1 MKDHTRIKICGLT
14 TLDDAQAAVDLGAD
28 MLGFNFYR
36 PSPRYLAPAECAR
49 ILGSL
54 RNRGAQ
60 AETVGVFVNAPLSE
74 IRAILDDCGLDLA
87 QLHGDEPVE
96 LLIGLGERAFK
107 AIRPQSLQA
116 ARESLAHYGC
126 DRRQRAPA
134 LLLDAARPGRY
145 GGTGQAADW
154 DLAASLAKDYP
165 ILLAGGLQAQN
176 AGAAVAQVRP
186 WGVDVASGVESQPGR
201 KDHAKMAEF
210 VAAVRRASVR
220 RASVRRAGV
229 RREEAG

>member
-1 MKDHTRIKICGLT
+1 MNDRIRVKICGLT
-14 TLDDAQAAVDLGAD
+14 TLDDALAAADAGAD
-28 MLGFNFYR
+28 LLGFNFYR

-49 ILGSL
+49 ILGAL
-54 RNRGAQ
+54 RNRGAGV
-60 AETVGVFVNAPLSE
+60 ETVGVFVNASLSE

-96 LLIGLGERAFK
+96 LLTGLGDRAFK
-107 AIRPQSLQA
+107 AIRPRSLEA
-116 ARESLAHYGC
+116 ARESLAYYGC
-126 DRRQRAPA
+126 GRRPRAPA
-134 LLLDAARPGRY
+134 LLLDAARPGQY

-154 DLAASLAKDYP
+154 RLAASLAKDYP

-176 AGAAVAQVRP
+176 VGAAVAQVRP

-210 VAAVRRASVR
+210 VASIRGAA
-220 RASVRRAGV
+220 V
-229 RREEAG
+229 RREEAGL